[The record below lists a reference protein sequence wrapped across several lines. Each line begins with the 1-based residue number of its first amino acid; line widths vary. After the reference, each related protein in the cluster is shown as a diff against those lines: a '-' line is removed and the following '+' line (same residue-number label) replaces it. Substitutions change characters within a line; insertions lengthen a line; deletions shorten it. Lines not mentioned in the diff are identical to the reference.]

1 MTPFARTAARALSV
15 NPGSAIAAPIAT
27 TAAIG
32 AAEAAMAVE
41 MAAHQRRVQRR
52 NQPCCEVPQRQ
63 KPGRHHQR
71 FDCSGGQSD
80 AKPNAGALLTCAPK
94 EKQH

>member
-1 MTPFARTAARALSV
+1 M

-41 MAAHQRRVQRR
+41 MAILRISVEWPISASGT
-52 NQPCCEVPQRQ
+52 
-63 KPGRHHQR
+63 KALDGT
-71 FDCSGGQSD
+71 FD
-80 AKPNAGALLTCAPK
+80 
-94 EKQH
+94 